1 MTAIDWIGFI
11 SSLLSILAFA
21 GTILLRII
29 KKSVNHI
36 ITEYLSELKPNHGSS
51 LRDEIKGIR
60 VDVTDL
66 KVDVARLE
74 GKFEQH
80 VSETVH

>member
-80 VSETVH
+80 VAETVH